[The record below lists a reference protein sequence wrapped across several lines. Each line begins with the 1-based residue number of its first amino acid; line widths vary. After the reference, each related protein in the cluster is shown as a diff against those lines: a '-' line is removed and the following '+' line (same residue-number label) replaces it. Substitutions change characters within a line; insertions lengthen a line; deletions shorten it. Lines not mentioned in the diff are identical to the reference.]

1 MELQQMEPEHRRPE
15 VFEQDELREQAPDTK
30 RSFQE
35 RIGAELKEWAAKVDQ
50 LKTDVEKSGI
60 ELRRMFEKRMDIL
73 KEKRKTALRKFSAL
87 NRSREEGWEE
97 FGSGLEGNLDD
108 LKQTLDRTL
117 STFREKEREI
127 AEKVDKQRKA
137 YVEKIEA
144 RFSDW
149 SARVDALKP
158 RMEKAKTEAMMRY
171 DQQIEELRKKQLVG
185 KEKLEE
191 FKKAGGESWDDL
203 KKGMDRAL
211 ADMKEGFERALS
223 RMKRK
228 QRPRS

>member
-1 MELQQMEPEHRRPE
+1 VESSRERRTDMELQQMEPEHRRPE

-50 LKTDVEKSGI
+50 LKTEVEKSGI

-127 AEKVDKQRKA
+127 AEKVDKQ
-137 YVEKIEA
+137 
-144 RFSDW
+144 
-149 SARVDALKP
+149 
-158 RMEKAKTEAMMRY
+158 
-171 DQQIEELRKKQLVG
+171 
-185 KEKLEE
+185 
-191 FKKAGGESWDDL
+191 KAGGESWDDL